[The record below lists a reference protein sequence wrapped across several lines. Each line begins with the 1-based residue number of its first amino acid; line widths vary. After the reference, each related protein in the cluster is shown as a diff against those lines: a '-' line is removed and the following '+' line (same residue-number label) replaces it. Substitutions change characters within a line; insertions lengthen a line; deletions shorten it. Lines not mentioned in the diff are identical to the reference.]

1 MKNLSKE
8 NISKFSNYFKEID
21 EKVKFIEENRKCIL
35 ETFRDNDFEELLSL
49 VKTALNQRC
58 DKYIEVIEEQ
68 KNMREK

>member
-68 KNMREK
+68 KNKREK